1 MQLTEPGHILAL
13 AHGRKYDC
21 GDTDWIDVVS
31 RRSYDNGKTWDDMTL
46 VYSGSDAQNNVTIG
60 TVSACGPCPP
70 SLPTSPLF
78 DPLTAATIARTHP
91 HVWRLG
97 PPPRQTSPPPPPPPH
112 PFLPRAAER
121 RRRPRDRHG
130 LPLHVPRVRRRA
142 PHELRR
148 RGPELERAVV
158 DPTWQSVYTGLPQ
171 GLQLAN
177 GRLIICANHMHEE
190 LSTKSHTI
198 FSDDH
203 GKTWTSGKSV
213 GPR

>member
-21 GDTDWIDVVS
+21 GDTGWIDVVS

-60 TVSACGPCPP
+60 TVSGNFWPVSLSSSTPP
-70 SLPTSPLF
+70 VSLLLPTTPAHRLAQPSAVADLETGTVFLF
-78 DPLTAATIARTHP
+78 TCREFVDVLLMSSDDGGREWSEPQDLTSQ
-91 HVWRLG
+91 L
-97 PPPRQTSPPPPPPPH
+97 
-112 PFLPRAAER
+112 
-121 RRRPRDRHG
+121 
-130 LPLHVPRVRRRA
+130 
-142 PHELRR
+142 
-148 RGPELERAVV
+148 V

-171 GLQLAN
+171 GLQLSS
-177 GRLIICANHMHEE
+177 GRLIICANHMYDD

-203 GKTWTSGKSV
+203 GKSWTVGKSV